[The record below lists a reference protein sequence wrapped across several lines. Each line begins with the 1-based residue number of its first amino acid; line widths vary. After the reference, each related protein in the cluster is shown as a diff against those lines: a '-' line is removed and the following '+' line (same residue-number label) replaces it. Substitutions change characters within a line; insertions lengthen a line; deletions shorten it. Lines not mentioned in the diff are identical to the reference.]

1 METDRGHRAVTDY
14 TSHQLVEIILR
25 GLQEAARDVDER
37 RVPLDGR
44 VRLLPE
50 GPQRSGTKI
59 PAEQA

>member
-1 METDRGHRAVTDY
+1 VTDY

-44 VRLLPE
+44 VRLLP
-50 GPQRSGTKI
+50 QKISADRSVADT
-59 PAEQA
+59 PVSSATE